1 MHNLLDPAILF
12 FLFGIF
18 AGLIRSNLSI
28 TEPLTK
34 LKDNRIFQ
42 LVVVSIII
50 LNAIL
55 IGATTYELEPIFL
68 DLIRVLDYSITIFFV
83 IELSIR
89 YFGEPNK
96 KEFFKNGWN
105 VFDTIIVGISL
116 IPIPNNS
123 SFLVLRLLRIF
134 RVLRLISVI
143 PELKKII
150 EAILASINRVFFVSL
165 LLFIILYIYATIG
178 SILFH
183 ADDTSRWEDLG
194 ISLIT
199 LFQVLTMSSWETV
212 MLPMQKIYWWAW
224 IYFFSFIVICGI
236 TMLNLV
242 IAILVDVVI
251 NQKKL

>member
-1 MHNLLDPAILF
+1 MKYMTSYF
-12 FLFGIF
+12 
-18 AGLIRSNLSI
+18 
-28 TEPLTK
+28 TK

-42 LVVVSIII
+42 LAVVSIII

-68 DLIRVLDYSITIFFV
+68 ELIRILDYAITIFFV
-83 IELSIR
+83 TELCIR
-89 YFGEPNK
+89 YFGELNK
-96 KEFFKNGWN
+96 KNFFKSGWN

-165 LLFIILYIYATIG
+165 LLFIILYIYATMG

-183 ADDTSRWEDLG
+183 ADDPGRWEDLG

>member
-1 MHNLLDPAILF
+1 MT
-12 FLFGIF
+12 
-18 AGLIRSNLSI
+18 SY
-28 TEPLTK
+28 LTK

-165 LLFIILYIYATIG
+165 LLFIILYIYATMG

-183 ADDTSRWEDLG
+183 ADDPSRWEDLG